1 MTAEHEEKEAAPKE
15 TAIYERKATR
25 PKAASAK
32 PADGIISDF
41 TDKFCEKI
49 ASLKFIPDFITK
61 KCAERKSEAKK

>member
-1 MTAEHEEKEAAPKE
+1 MTAEHEEKETVPKE

-25 PKAASAK
+25 PKAAS
-32 PADGIISDF
+32 DGIISDF

>member
-1 MTAEHEEKEAAPKE
+1 MTAEHEEKETVPKE
-15 TAIYERKATR
+15 T

-49 ASLKFIPDFITK
+49 ASLKFIPDVITK